1 MARKSAWVST
11 SNAADALGIS
21 VDHLLD
27 LRKSPQVKPGV
38 HVRSIGRP
46 DAARKT
52 YRWHL
57 KKMESLI
64 AKWSN
69 N

>member
-11 SNAADALGIS
+11 STAAEALGIS

-27 LRKSPQVKPGV
+27 LRKSPQVKPGI
-38 HVRSIGRP
+38 HVRNIGCP
-46 DAARKT
+46 EAARKT

-57 KKMESLI
+57 RKMTALLD
-64 AKWSN
+64 KWSAQ
-69 N
+69 